1 VIDHAIK
8 CLFVVQAI
16 FVARQG
22 FSVAGS
28 AFSSSSSHGRFIYS
42 QDF

>member
-28 AFSSSSSHGRFIYS
+28 AFSSSSHGRFIYS